1 MTKSTEIKENKQAY
15 YEYRD
20 SISNEYLEDYI
31 KKTRG
36 KGLRANINCIYA
48 ETNPAHKKGT
58 DNKPSM
64 GYDKVAKKYH
74 CLTCDEWAS
83 LVDIAKYDNKFNN
96 DTDTIKYLK
105 NEYPA
110 IELYKND
117 NVDTN
122 NIKPVQVV
130 DSVEINT
137 TYDFTNFIN
146 ESNAKVI
153 DSPNHITDKGI
164 DPRYMI
170 ANYGLKRYLDRGLT
184 EETIKRFKLAV
195 ADNGFNDVV
204 KDYPNLKSN
213 SNKAD
218 KYKLILPILDEQ
230 GNCNNFIAEIGN
242 RKDVDDYN
250 QKYKKPTSAGGLTT
264 QLYNE
269 YHLKT
274 GKPNTIFIVEGI
286 YDALSIEQMGYNA
299 IALLTT
305 GFTRLENLLK
315 HYKPTTNLV
324 IMLDNDT
331 AGKQTTKN
339 MLDMLHSLN
348 MQNIKYIDSMD
359 IIDNYKN
366 ISKCKDANEM
376 LQTDSKELKAF
387 LDNNYREIN
396 RNEDTDRIDNA
407 NISNTLDYFRT
418 IESQPP
424 AKLVSTGFKELD
436 KNFKGGLRTG
446 FYVLGALSNLGKTAF
461 IIQMAD
467 QMAKQGTPVLLFSLE
482 MDKKE
487 LTARSISRT
496 TYNQVGDKEDKKGYP
511 IASTTFDILDNTK
524 YQYYD
529 KDKKDTI
536 NVSINIYE
544 NIAKNLYIIS
554 GRYKE
559 KDTSRRMTINDIEKI
574 IKDFIQY
581 KGITPVIFIDY
592 MQIIAPIDVHYTDK
606 QNMDEVVDRLK
617 QISVEQDTPVV
628 AISSYNR
635 DNYYEP
641 ANVSAFKESGAI
653 DYGAD
658 YIMALQY
665 KGIDEIYYDN
675 DKRKT
680 EQQKK
685 REIYELIE
693 DLKLKSNQG
702 EPIPIE
708 FKMLKG
714 RNSGKFNM
722 VFKFKARYG
731 YFTEDTYKASV
742 KDTNY
747 SAKKVATPLN

>member
-1 MTKSTEIKENKQAY
+1 MIKKDYIQYLDEINDLY
-15 YEYRD
+15 M
-20 SISNEYLEDYI
+20 EDY
-31 KKTRG
+31 RG
-36 KGLRANINCIYA
+36 RTGRQRGNISCIYA
-48 ETNPAHKKGT
+48 SETHAKGT

-64 GYDKVAKKYH
+64 GYMKTKRKYH
-74 CLTCDEWAS
+74 CNTCDKMAGLID
-83 LVDIAKYDNKFNN
+83 LVKADNNYTRDSQAIEYLQGIYPNIEKFKN
-96 DTDTIKYLK
+96 DTSGKIDIT
-105 NEYPA
+105 P
-110 IELYKND
+110 
-117 NVDTN
+117 T
-122 NIKPVQVV
+122 PVQPVKEIPN
-130 DSVEINT
+130 VEINT
-137 TYDFTNFIN
+137 DYDFTNLIDKANERVLANDKHDSLSMYGYKYFTERGIN
-146 ESNAKVI
+146 E
-153 DSPNHITDKGI
+153 DS
-164 DPRYMI
+164 
-170 ANYGLKRYLDRGLT
+170 
-184 EETIKRFKLAV
+184 IKRFKLGV
-195 ADNGFNDVV
+195 ANDINDMLVNYDNIKVYG
-204 KDYPNLKSN
+204 KTNL
-213 SNKAD
+213 
-218 KYKLILPILDEQ
+218 YKIILPMVDEQ
-230 GNCNNFIAEIGN
+230 GTCNNFIAEICN
-242 RKDVDDYN
+242 RKEIDEHN
-250 QKYKKPTSAGGLTT
+250 QKYRKLTTTTGLTT
-264 QLYNE
+264 QLFNE
-269 YHLKT
+269 YHLKHNRPT
-274 GKPNTIFIVEGI
+274 TIFIVEGI
-286 YDALSIEQMGYNA
+286 YDAISVEQMGFNA
-299 IALLTT
+299 VALI
-305 GFTRLENLLK
+305 GIGATRLENLLK
-315 HYKPTTNLV
+315 YYKPNANLV
-324 IMLDNDT
+324 IMLDNDEQ
-331 AGKQTTKN
+331 GKKSTKSI
-339 MLDMLHSLN
+339 LDMLHTLN
-348 MQNIKYIDSMD
+348 MENIKYIDSMD
-359 IIDNYKN
+359 ILENYKN
-366 ISKCKDANEM
+366 IATCKDANDM
-376 LQTDSKELKAF
+376 LLKDSKELKEF
-387 LDNNYREIN
+387 LAENYKIIN
-396 RNEDTDRIDNA
+396 ANEDTDRIDNA

-418 IESQPP
+418 IENQPP
-424 AKLVSTGFKELD
+424 AKLVSTGFTELD
-436 KNFKGGLRTG
+436 NNFKGGLRTG

-524 YQYYD
+524 YQYYN

-536 NVSINIYE
+536 DVSINIYE

-675 DKRKT
+675 TKNKS
-680 EQQKK
+680 EIQKK

-693 DLKLKSNQG
+693 NLKLKSNQG

-747 SAKKVATPLN
+747 KAKKIATPLN

>member
-1 MTKSTEIKENKQAY
+1 MTKSTDIKENKQAY

-74 CLTCDEWAS
+74 CLTCDKWAS

-96 DTDTIKYLK
+96 DTDTIKHLK

-137 TYDFTNFIN
+137 SYDFTNFIN
-146 ESNAKVI
+146 DSNSKVI

-230 GNCNNFIAEIGN
+230 GNCYNFIAEISN
-242 RKDVDDYN
+242 RKDIDEYN

-264 QLYNE
+264 QLFNE

-286 YDALSIEQMGYNA
+286 YDALSVEQQGYNA

-339 MLDMLHSLN
+339 MLDMLHVLN
-348 MQNIKYIDSMD
+348 MQSIKYIDSMH
-359 IIDNYKN
+359 ILENFKN

-376 LQTDSKELKAF
+376 LVKDSKELKVF
-387 LDNNYREIN
+387 LDKCFKEVN

-407 NISNTLDYFRT
+407 NLSNNLDYFRN
-418 IESQPP
+418 IENEPP
-424 AKLVSTGFKELD
+424 AKLVSTGFTELD
-436 KNFKGGLRTG
+436 KNFKGGLRTS

-461 IIQMAD
+461 VLQLAD
-467 QMAKQGTPVLLFSLE
+467 QISKQGQPVLYFSLE

-487 LTARSISRT
+487 LMARSISRT
-496 TYNQVGDKEDKKGYP
+496 TYIQVGDKEDKKGYP
-511 IASTTFDILDNTK
+511 VASTTFDILDNTK

-529 KDKKDTI
+529 KDKKAVIDT
-536 NVSINIYE
+536 SINIYD
-544 NIAKNLYIIS
+544 NTAKNLYIIS
-554 GRYKE
+554 GRYKT
-559 KDTSRRMTINDIEKI
+559 KDTSRRMTIDDIEKI

-592 MQIIAPIDVHYTDK
+592 MQIIAPTDSKATDK

-617 QISVEQDTPVV
+617 QISVEVDTPVL

-641 ANVSAFKESGAI
+641 ANVSAFKESGSI

-658 YIMALQY
+658 YIIALQY
-665 KGIDEIYYDN
+665 KGIDEIYFN
-675 DKRKT
+675 NTKSRT

-693 DLKLKSNQG
+693 DYKLKSNQG

-708 FKMLKG
+708 LKLLKV
-714 RNSGKFNM
+714 RNCSKFNM

-731 YFTEDTYKASV
+731 YFKEDMYKADAKNSNYSV
-742 KDTNY
+742 KKQ
-747 SAKKVATPLN
+747 AREL

>member
-20 SISNEYLEDYI
+20 SISNNYLEDYI

-36 KGLRANINCIYA
+36 KGLRANISCIYA
-48 ETNPAHKKGT
+48 DTHPAHKKGT

-64 GYDKVAKKYH
+64 GYDKTTKKYH
-74 CLTCDEWAS
+74 CMTCDQWAS
-83 LVDIAKYDNKFNN
+83 LVDIAKYDNKLTN
-96 DTDTIKYLK
+96 DTETITFLK

-110 IELYKND
+110 IELFKND
-117 NVDTN
+117 STTINSV
-122 NIKPVQVV
+122 KPVQVIE
-130 DSVEINT
+130 SVEINT
-137 TYDFTNFIN
+137 SYDFTNFIN

-153 DSPNHITDKGI
+153 DSPNHIKDKGI

-339 MLDMLHSLN
+339 MLDMLHTLN

-359 IIDNYKN
+359 ILDKYSN
-366 ISKCKDANEM
+366 ISKCKDANDM
-376 LQTDSKELKAF
+376 LLKNSKELKEF
-387 LDNNYREIN
+387 LAENYKIIN
-396 RNEDTDRIDNA
+396 ANEDTDRIDNA
-407 NISNTLDYFRT
+407 NISNLLDYFRT
-418 IESQPP
+418 IEQQPL
-424 AKLVSTGFKELD
+424 AKMVSTGFKELD
-436 KNFKGGLRTG
+436 NNFKGGLRTG
-446 FYVLGALSNLGKTAF
+446 FYVLGAVSNLGKTAF
-461 IIQMAD
+461 MLQLAD
-467 QMAKQGTPVLLFSLE
+467 QIARQGQPVLYFSLE

-487 LTARSISRT
+487 LTARSIART
-496 TYNQVGDKEDKKGYP
+496 TYIQVGDKEDKKGYP
-511 IASTTFDILDNTK
+511 IASTTFDILDNGK
-524 YQYYD
+524 YDLYD
-529 KDKKDTI
+529 KDKKDVI
-536 NVSINIYE
+536 QISINIYD
-544 NIAKNLYIIS
+544 NTAKNMFIVS
-554 GRYKE
+554 GRYKT
-559 KDTSRRMTINDIEKI
+559 KDISRRMTIDDIEKI
-574 IKDFIQY
+574 AKDFIQY
-581 KGITPVIFIDY
+581 KEITPVIFIDY
-592 MQIIAPIDVHYTDK
+592 MQIIAPVDTKATDK
-606 QNMDEVVDRLK
+606 QNMDEIVDRLK
-617 QISVEQDTPVV
+617 QISIDLDTPVI

-635 DNYYEP
+635 DNYNEP
-641 ANVSAFKESGAI
+641 ANVSAFKESGSI
-653 DYGAD
+653 EYGAD
-658 YIMALQY
+658 YILALQY

-675 DKRKT
+675 AKNKS
-680 EQQKK
+680 EVQKK

-693 DLKLKSNQG
+693 NLKLKSNQG

-708 FKMLKG
+708 FKMLKS

-722 VFKFKARYG
+722 VFKFKAKYG
-731 YFTEDTYKASV
+731 YFKEENINADV
-742 KDTNY
+742 KNTNY
-747 SAKKVATPLN
+747 SAKKQAREL